1 MIRLPS
7 VYLRCSQLSGGCVA
21 EDGSRD
27 VVKRIPITTDM
38 GELQTEEMSAL
49 TPADYLSCSNKVIK
63 GLDFRLTSADG
74 AHLKMGGDVS
84 ISLAF
89 LAERPAGKL

>member
-1 MIRLPS
+1 MIRPPS
-7 VYLRCSQLSGGCVA
+7 VYLRCSQLSGGCIA

-27 VVKRIPITTDM
+27 VIKRVPITTDM
-38 GELQTEEMSAL
+38 GDLQTAEMNAL

-74 AHLKMGGDVS
+74 TNLEMGGDVS
-84 ISLAF
+84 FSLLF
-89 LAERPAGKL
+89 FAERPM